1 MEAVR
6 VQQTHGHVEETS
18 LSELLVMERCTG
30 VIPGVV
36 FCIRVQRVQ
45 RCSSVILVVFSGYK
59 NRH

>member
-1 MEAVR
+1 M
-6 VQQTHGHVEETS
+6 QQTHGHVEETS